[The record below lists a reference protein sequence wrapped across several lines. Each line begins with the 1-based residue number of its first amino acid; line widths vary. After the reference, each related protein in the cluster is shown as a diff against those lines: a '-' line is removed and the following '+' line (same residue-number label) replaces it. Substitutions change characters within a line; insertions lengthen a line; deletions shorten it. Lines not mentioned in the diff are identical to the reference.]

1 MTEEIKDITNEDIEV
16 EAVKE
21 DTVAVAVSQYNDI
34 VKMKNAAEEKIE
46 NARIHLVDTLEVTAQ
61 KYLTANGMMAAIE
74 TVRQVIGNAD
84 VSFETQTAWAKEI
97 MRALSDSAASMMEKA
112 KTLAV
117 ENFDQIC
124 EDYYEEDFSA
134 REGIIAYDIACE
146 LMELQ
151 LCQNVGPAA
160 QDIIDFKASSDE
172 EIEKAQAKLDEYLE
186 EHDLKAEDIF

>member
-16 EAVKE
+16 TAVEE
-21 DTVAVAVSQYNDI
+21 DAVAVALSQHNDI
-34 VKMKNAAEEKIE
+34 IKMKNAAEEKIE

-74 TVRQVIGNAD
+74 TIRQVIGNAD
-84 VSFETQTAWAKEI
+84 VSFETQTTWAKDI

-112 KTLAV
+112 KVLAV

-134 REGIIAYDIACE
+134 REDIIAYDLACE

-160 QDIIDFKASSDE
+160 QDIIDFKTTSDE
-172 EIEKAQAKLDEYLE
+172 EIEKAQAKLDEYLK

>member
-16 EAVKE
+16 TAVEE
-21 DTVAVAVSQYNDI
+21 DAVAVALSQHNDI
-34 VKMKNAAEEKIE
+34 IKMKNAAEEKIE

-74 TVRQVIGNAD
+74 TIRQVIGNAD
-84 VSFETQTAWAKEI
+84 VSFETQTTWAKDI

-112 KTLAV
+112 KVLAV

-134 REGIIAYDIACE
+134 REDIIVYDLACE

-160 QDIIDFKASSDE
+160 QDIIDFKTTSDE
-172 EIEKAQAKLDEYLE
+172 EIEKAQAKLDEYLK

>member
-1 MTEEIKDITNEDIEV
+1 MTEEIKDITNENIKVIAV
-16 EAVKE
+16 EE
-21 DTVAVAVSQYNDI
+21 DAVAVALSQHNDI
-34 VKMKNAAEEKIE
+34 IKMKNAAEEKIE

-74 TVRQVIGNAD
+74 TIRQVIGNAD
-84 VSFETQTAWAKEI
+84 VSFETQTTWAKDI

-112 KTLAV
+112 KVLAV

-134 REGIIAYDIACE
+134 REDIIAYDLACE

-160 QDIIDFKASSDE
+160 QDIIDFKTTSDE
-172 EIEKAQAKLDEYLE
+172 EIEKAQAKLDEYLT

>member
-21 DTVAVAVSQYNDI
+21 DAVAVALSQHNDI
-34 VKMKNAAEEKIE
+34 IKMKNAAEEKIK
-46 NARIHLVDTLEVTAQ
+46 NARTQLVNQLEITAQ

-74 TVRQVIGNAD
+74 TIRQVIGNAD

-97 MRALSDSAASMMEKA
+97 MHVLSDSAASMMVKA
-112 KTLAV
+112 ESLAV
-117 ENFDQIC
+117 EDFGQIC
-124 EDYYEEDFSA
+124 EDYYEEDFTA
-134 REGIIAYDIACE
+134 GEDIIAYDLACE

-160 QDIIDFKASSDE
+160 QDIIDFKTSSDE
-172 EIEKAQAKLDEYLE
+172 EIEKAQAKLDEYLK

>member
-1 MTEEIKDITNEDIEV
+1 MAEEIKDITNEDIEV
-16 EAVKE
+16 TAVEE
-21 DTVAVAVSQYNDI
+21 DAVVVALSQHNDI
-34 VKMKNAAEEKIE
+34 IKMKDAAEEKIE

-74 TVRQVIGNAD
+74 TIRQVIGNAD
-84 VSFETQTAWAKEI
+84 VSFETQTMWAKDI

-112 KTLAV
+112 KVLAV

-134 REGIIAYDIACE
+134 REDIIAYDLACE

-160 QDIIDFKASSDE
+160 QDIIDFKTTSDE
-172 EIEKAQAKLDEYLE
+172 EIEKAQAKLDEYLT

>member
-1 MTEEIKDITNEDIEV
+1 MTEEIKDITNEDIKV
-16 EAVKE
+16 EAVEE
-21 DTVAVAVSQYNDI
+21 DAVAVALSQHNDI
-34 VKMKNAAEEKIE
+34 IKMKNAAEEKIE

-74 TVRQVIGNAD
+74 TIRQVIGNAD
-84 VSFETQTAWAKEI
+84 VSFETQTTWAKDI

-112 KTLAV
+112 KVLAV

-134 REGIIAYDIACE
+134 REDIIAYDLACE

-160 QDIIDFKASSDE
+160 QDIIDFKTTSDE
-172 EIEKAQAKLDEYLE
+172 EIEKAQDKLDEYLA

>member
-16 EAVKE
+16 TAVEE
-21 DTVAVAVSQYNDI
+21 DAVAVALSQHNDI

-74 TVRQVIGNAD
+74 TIRQVIGNAD
-84 VSFETQTAWAKEI
+84 VSFETQTTWAKDI

-112 KTLAV
+112 KVLAV

-134 REGIIAYDIACE
+134 RENIIAYDLACE

-160 QDIIDFKASSDE
+160 QDIIDFKTTSDE
-172 EIEKAQAKLDEYLE
+172 EIEKAQAKLDEYLK